1 MILTTFSECRT
12 YRYGL
17 LRMFDDLFTKRRSKY
32 VNFIMLNP
40 STADEEK
47 NDPTVVKCIKFAKAW
62 DFDALYVTNLFAYR
76 STDKRALKKVTD
88 PIGPENDRYL
98 KEVALNASLVVCAWS
113 EWGSLFARSS
123 AVKLLLRGTP
133 FHYLRMGKTGEPYHP
148 LYLPDSTKPEFWYQ

>member
-47 NDPTVVKCIKFAKAW
+47 NDPTV
-62 DFDALYVTNLFAYR
+62 
-76 STDKRALKKVTD
+76 
-88 PIGPENDRYL
+88 